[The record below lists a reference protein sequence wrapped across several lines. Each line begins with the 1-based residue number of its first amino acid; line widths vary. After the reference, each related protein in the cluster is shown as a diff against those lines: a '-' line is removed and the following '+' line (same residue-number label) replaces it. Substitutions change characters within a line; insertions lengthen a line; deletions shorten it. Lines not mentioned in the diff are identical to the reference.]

1 MEYCRYNFII
11 TDIIH
16 LENTVLMKLNEP
28 KLVVKIEQKLYMSS
42 LLNVLRTTS
51 SELNSANQ

>member
-28 KLVVKIEQKLYMSS
+28 KLVVKIEQKFYMSS
-42 LLNVLRTTS
+42 LLNAFRTTS